1 MAGPRARSASASSPS
16 RRSSSPGRPGDS
28 GRSSSLSRVPAPR
41 SILLRVPLV
50 VPRRPVAPHPRS
62 CAGMIRI
69 PSGNRGKTQ
78 MFNIASGSRHG
89 VGYVPVVPWNFSLGS
104 MLSSLKYRE
113 QRSEITGSG
122 RTRMTSWL
130 PGRARSCHTPSCS
143 DRRDRRSVGGVLS
156 VSSSQGSL
164 SSHRDRRLADP
175 APPDFSPDSGRRG
188 VLIPAPFVAVRD
200 VGRSIRDCGRRTQSR
215 STTAGDPRRKTAE
228 SCHN

>member
-1 MAGPRARSASASSPS
+1 MDGPRARSVSANSPS

-28 GRSSSLSRVPAPR
+28 GRSSILIPRPGSSIDSSPCTARCSTAPV
-41 SILLRVPLV
+41 SAASAIG
-50 VPRRPVAPHPRS
+50 
-62 CAGMIRI
+62 AGMIRI

-78 MFNIASGSRHG
+78 VSNIASGSRHG
-89 VGYVPVVPWNFSLGS
+89 VGYVPVVPWNFSLES

-143 DRRDRRSVGGVLS
+143 DRQDRRSVGGVLS

-188 VLIPAPFVAVRD
+188 VLIAAPFVAMRD
-200 VGRSIRDCGRRTQSR
+200 VGRSIRDCGRRTGR